1 MTALDKNHPK
11 YYKITIFKD
20 LVCGLK
26 WCLLNPPSSLS
37 SSRHIRCSA
46 RKSNMPST
54 LKTTRYYYTP
64 SSRGN
69 TSTGRP
75 VVFIA
80 AHKVKNPNWPEANQL
95 ARFTS
100 MTEELNL
107 GLPRTNPASGWG
119 LWVTIPVLEFT
130 FVCLFFLPSPSMITY
145 LH

>member
-46 RKSNMPST
+46 RKSNMSST
-54 LKTTRYYYTP
+54 LKTTRHYYTP

-80 AHKVKNPNWPEANQL
+80 AHEVKNPNWPEANQW

-107 GLPRTNPASGWG
+107 DYREQIQLVVGASGLQFQCWNSR
-119 LWVTIPVLEFT
+119 LF
-130 FVCLFFLPSPSMITY
+130 CLFFLPSPSMITY